1 MEGGVDECNRDIR
14 QLRLVSGLPTI
25 RSKTVGS
32 IGRGQLLL
40 TLQVKFAASL
50 VLPVPL

>member
-1 MEGGVDECNRDIR
+1 MFYILDLRVEERVVAEAVGPIGRR
-14 QLRLVSGLPTI
+14 QLR
-25 RSKTVGS
+25 
-32 IGRGQLLL
+32 L